1 MRTVFSWKS
10 VGFINNNLHHLHF
23 SPKLGIND
31 GFIPEQ
37 VIVSQN
43 IGVDLRKKNK
53 TVDFI
58 STSVPRELT
67 ITTNHLAQNT
77 SASCAVNFSA
87 SRLG

>member
-10 VGFINNNLHHLHF
+10 VDFINNNLHHLHF

-53 TVDFI
+53 K
-58 STSVPRELT
+58 L
-67 ITTNHLAQNT
+67 
-77 SASCAVNFSA
+77 
-87 SRLG
+87 